1 MVKRGDV
8 FWVNFGPF
16 KGGEIKKKRP
26 AVIISNDIANTY
38 SNRVQVIPLTTQKLD
53 KIYPCE
59 ALIVSLDKK
68 CKAMADQI
76 MTVAKERL
84 GEKLGSVTEKE
95 MAEIEKAIKIQLGFI

>member
-1 MVKRGDV
+1 MDRGIDWK
-8 FWVNFGPF
+8 FNFAPS
-16 KGGEIKKKRP
+16 KGGKIKKKRP

-59 ALIVSLDKK
+59 ALIASLGKK

-84 GEKLGSVTEKE
+84 GEELGSVTEKE
-95 MAEIEKAIKIQLGFI
+95 TAEIEKAIKIQLGFI

>member
-1 MVKRGDV
+1 MDRGIDWR
-8 FWVNFGPF
+8 FNFGPS

-59 ALIVSLDKK
+59 ALIANLDKK

-84 GEKLGSVTEKE
+84 GEKLSSLTEKE
-95 MAEIEKAIKIQLGFI
+95 TAEIEKAIKIQLGFI